1 MNVKVV
7 LFLLQGIYETEL
19 HQTWIMIK
27 TFKVTLI
34 GCEKVLKKEKNSYS
48 LEVASELCQCVSDD
62 EFPAPKDHIN

>member
-1 MNVKVV
+1 
-7 LFLLQGIYETEL
+7 
-19 HQTWIMIK
+19 MIK

-34 GCEKVLKKEKNSYS
+34 GCEKILKKEKNSYS